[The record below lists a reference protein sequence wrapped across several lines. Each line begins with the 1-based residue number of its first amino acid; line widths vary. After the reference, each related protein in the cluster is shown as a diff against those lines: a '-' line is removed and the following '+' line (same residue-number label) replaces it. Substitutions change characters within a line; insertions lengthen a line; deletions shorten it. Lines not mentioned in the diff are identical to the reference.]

1 MSRHLLANY
10 SSHQRLL
17 RHRAWTSLV
26 EEEYHWDVTAAEML
40 SQKAALRSSH
50 PHSKQQK
57 SQQAGARA
65 ADRETLAGHSQHIV
79 CKSCESMAGSQER
92 ERTVLVI

>member
-1 MSRHLLANY
+1 MDTTEVLAGAHHGWKRNTD
-10 SSHQRLL
+10 
-17 RHRAWTSLV
+17 AI
-26 EEEYHWDVTAAEML
+26 AAEMP

-65 ADRETLAGHSQHIV
+65 ADRETPAGHSQHIV